1 MKIEEVKSSK
11 FEPFTIKITIENENE
26 LKELWCRLNTAT
38 TDIRELNK
46 EYSYN
51 DFDSVSNDSL
61 FDFIDSKMIG

>member
-1 MKIEEVKSSK
+1 MKIQEIKNNK

-38 TDIRELNK
+38 ADIRELNK

-51 DFDSVSNDSL
+51 DFDSDSNDSL
-61 FDFIDSKMIG
+61 FDVIDSKMIG